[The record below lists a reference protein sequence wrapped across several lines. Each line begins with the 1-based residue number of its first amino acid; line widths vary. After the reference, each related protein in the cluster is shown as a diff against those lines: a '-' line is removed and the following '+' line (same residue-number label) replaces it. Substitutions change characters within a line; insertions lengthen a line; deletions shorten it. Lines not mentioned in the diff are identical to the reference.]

1 VVDISFLLG
10 LAQASEGSQC
20 RQEKSRYNEPDF
32 NHKPSARRCH
42 WRAFLFGEHY
52 MPSFDVVSE
61 LDKHEVTNAVEN
73 AVKELDRRYD
83 LKGKGSFE
91 FKEKDLTVN
100 LTAEAEFQLEAMIEI
115 LKLALVKRKI
125 DVQCLEV
132 KDAYASGKLMKQEA
146 VLKEGI
152 DKELAKK
159 IVAHIKDAKL
169 KVQAAIQGEQV
180 RVTGKKRD
188 DLQEAI
194 AALRGKEF
202 GMPLQFNNF
211 RD

>member
-1 VVDISFLLG
+1 
-10 LAQASEGSQC
+10 
-20 RQEKSRYNEPDF
+20 
-32 NHKPSARRCH
+32 
-42 WRAFLFGEHY
+42 

-61 LDKHEVTNAVEN
+61 LDKHEVTNAVDN

-83 LKGKGSFE
+83 LRGHGNFE
-91 FKEKDLTVN
+91 AKEMAVLM
-100 LTAEAEFQLEAMIEI
+100 TADADFQLQQMLEI
-115 LKLALVKRKI
+115 LKNSLVKRKI
-125 DVQCLEV
+125 DIQCMEI
-132 KDAYASGKLMKQEA
+132 KDSYASGKEVKQE
-146 VLKEGI
+146 VLLRQGI

-159 IVAHIKDAKL
+159 IVALIKDGKL

-194 AALRGKEF
+194 ALLRGKEL

>member
-1 VVDISFLLG
+1 
-10 LAQASEGSQC
+10 
-20 RQEKSRYNEPDF
+20 
-32 NHKPSARRCH
+32 
-42 WRAFLFGEHY
+42 
-52 MPSFDVVSE
+52 
-61 LDKHEVTNAVEN
+61 
-73 AVKELDRRYD
+73 
-83 LKGKGSFE
+83 
-91 FKEKDLTVN
+91 
-100 LTAEAEFQLEAMIEI
+100 MIEI

-125 DVQCLEV
+125 DAKCLEI
-132 KDAYASGKLMKQEA
+132 KDAYASGKLMKQE
-146 VLKEGI
+146 VILREGI

-159 IVAHIKDAKL
+159 IVAHIKEAKL

-194 AALRGKEF
+194 AALRAYDS

>member
-1 VVDISFLLG
+1 
-10 LAQASEGSQC
+10 
-20 RQEKSRYNEPDF
+20 
-32 NHKPSARRCH
+32 
-42 WRAFLFGEHY
+42 

-91 FKEKDLTVN
+91 FKEKELTVN
-100 LTAEAEFQLEAMIEI
+100 LTAEADFQLEAMIEI

-125 DVQCLEV
+125 DVQCLEI
-132 KDAYASGKLMKQEA
+132 KDAYASGKVVKQEA

-194 AALRGKEF
+194 AALRAKEF